1 MPPFVPSQGPNREAL
16 ARRARDEKRVKIR
29 ILDESEISD
38 DLREGFHDVGMQALC
53 LYCVGPVSVYVTN
66 AEIVEVVTHH
76 ADRCRQIRKGRLSSS
91 AEGNC
96 HRW

>member
-1 MPPFVPSQGPNREAL
+1 MPPFVPSQGSNREAL
-16 ARRARDEKRVKIR
+16 ARKARDEKRVSVR

-38 DLREGFHDVGMQALC
+38 ELREGFHDVGMQALC
-53 LYCVGPVSVYVTN
+53 HYCIGPVSVYVTN
-66 AEIVEVVTHH
+66 AEIVGVIADH
-76 ADRCRQIRKGRLSSS
+76 ADKCRKIRKGRLSSS